1 MTAPLFSGRGSMEV
15 LVDWSKRTLRV
26 SSVDSAEV
34 FKEFCRDVVMVESD
48 VKDRKM
54 LGGLVD
60 LVCEED

>member
-1 MTAPLFSGRGSMEV
+1 MTALLFRGRDSV
-15 LVDWSKRTLRV
+15 AALVDWSNRTLRV
-26 SSVDSAEV
+26 SGVNSAEV
-34 FKEFCRDVVMVESD
+34 FKEFCRNEVMVESD